1 MINELI
7 LEIQLSAGSD
17 AMTTFQQW
25 VRLLLSAGTLLV
37 GTAASAAVLGPGQ
50 TLAPGQR
57 LYSADNAYFAALS
70 ADGDFSVYR
79 SADGARAWSTGTR
92 GSRAVIATM
101 LRDGQFVLLTSDG
114 TPVWATPTRGRHRI
128 FGVTVWGTATVINA
142 RKWKPRKKKAEP
154 IVEQILRRRGLIHW
168 QSTSFDKPPKY
179 RQRT

>member
-1 MINELI
+1 MTNELI

-114 TPVWATPTRGRHRI
+114 NTCVGAPHPRATSDLRCNGLGNRHGHQRSEME
-128 FGVTVWGTATVINA
+128 AA
-142 RKWKPRKKKAEP
+142 KE
-154 IVEQILRRRGLIHW
+154 ERRA
-168 QSTSFDKPPKY
+168 Y
-179 RQRT
+179 R